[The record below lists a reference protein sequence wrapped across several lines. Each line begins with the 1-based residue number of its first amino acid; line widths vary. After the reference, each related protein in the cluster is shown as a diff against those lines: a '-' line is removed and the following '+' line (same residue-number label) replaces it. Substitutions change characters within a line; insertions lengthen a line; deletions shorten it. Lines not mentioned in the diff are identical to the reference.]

1 MTEFNVSNLIAP
13 NMIQEVTDF
22 ELSKEPDI
30 LYCIDTKGIMKYV
43 GTYIETKITKNYD
56 RFGEVVSD
64 RILIFEKD
72 DFNESFNR
80 ETGSKTLYKIIKPFD
95 KNHDVIKKLK
105 EHQIWYLGEYRV
117 GQYLVYKNGI
127 FDDEST
133 ARISINYDGNH
144 IDIPGEA
151 VALLYGIDISKL
163 KEYFTTPLVK
173 VEGGKRKNKKTQNN
187 RKVKKI
193 KRKLKSTKKQRK

>member
-43 GTYIETKITKNYD
+43 GKYINTEYSISSSNEYREMKSRWLN
-56 RFGEVVSD
+56 
-64 RILIFEKD
+64 FEQ
-72 DFNESFNR
+72 
-80 ETGSKTLYKIIKPFD
+80 GSLNTTFMYEDKKTLYKIIISD
-95 KNHDVIKKLK
+95 DVKEKLK

-117 GQYLVYKNGI
+117 GQYLVVKNGL

-144 IDIPGEA
+144 IDIPGEV
-151 VALLYGIDISKL
+151 VARLYGIDISEL
-163 KEYFTTPLVK
+163 KKFFTTSLVK
-173 VEGGKRKNKKTQNN
+173 VEGGKRKKKKTQNN